1 MRNNFRASARV
12 SAHSCDPGTKPEASW
27 LRFRVPEVGAALQAA
42 ASHSQAAAAGR
53 TATTRTAAT
62 RTVGHAIQRRPP
74 YLSVD
79 FTLSAA
85 AVRAAIDVAAALG
98 VTRAEPVILADGA
111 NVIVHLPPS
120 PVVAKVAASTTEVR
134 PDTAAWL
141 QRELDVA
148 SFLAGAG
155 IPVLEP
161 SPEMPAITYRGD
173 GHVMS
178 FWRYLRSAG
187 NARPSEATVGSM
199 LRDLHAALRS
209 YPGDGKNE
217 GDGKDEGD
225 GKNEMPVLAPLSD
238 IPAFL
243 ARPQTRLTA
252 SEAVALAAAFA
263 RLTAELDRTSWTGQ
277 TLHGDAGLGNLM
289 AADTG
294 WVWHDFEDTCSGPVT
309 WDLAASTARLGAPG
323 ILAAYGEPVD
333 EGQLA
338 VCEQLRRLHLTIW
351 YCLYA
356 ERFPD
361 LRSRA
366 AELLALWPAP

>member
-1 MRNNFRASARV
+1 M
-12 SAHSCDPGTKPEASW
+12 
-27 LRFRVPEVGAALQAA
+27 
-42 ASHSQAAAAGR
+42 
-53 TATTRTAAT
+53 
-62 RTVGHAIQRRPP
+62 
-74 YLSVD
+74 D
-79 FTLSAA
+79 FTVSAA
-85 AVRAAIDVAAALG
+85 AVRAAINVAAGLG
-98 VTRAEPVILADGA
+98 VTRAEPVVLADGA

-120 PVVAKVAASTTEVR
+120 PVVAKVAASTTEIR

-161 SPEMPAITYRGD
+161 SPEIPATTYRGD

-187 NARPSEATVGSM
+187 DARPSEATVGSM

-209 YPGDGKNE
+209 YPGR
-217 GDGKDEGD
+217 DE
-225 GKNEMPVLAPLSD
+225 MLVLAPLSD

-243 ARPQTRLTA
+243 ARPRTRLTA
-252 SEAVALAAAFA
+252 SEAAALAAAYA

-309 WDLAASTARLGAPG
+309 WDLAASTARLGAPCV
-323 ILAAYGEPVD
+323 LAAYGEPVD

-338 VCEQLRRLHLTIW
+338 VCEQLRRLHLTVW
-351 YCLYA
+351 YGLYA

-366 AELLALWPAP
+366 AELLALWPVP